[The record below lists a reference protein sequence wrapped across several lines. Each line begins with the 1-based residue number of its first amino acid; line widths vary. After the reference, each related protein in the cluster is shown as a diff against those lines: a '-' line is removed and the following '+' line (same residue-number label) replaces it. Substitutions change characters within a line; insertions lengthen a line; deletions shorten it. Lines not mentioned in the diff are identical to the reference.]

1 MVVRRNIG
9 SGGTSSGA
17 GFAWNRVTVENAS
30 KYPKEDVY
38 DALLKA
44 FPQDNHRLKFTP
56 LCFGK
61 QGMNYVFF
69 VELEGVADALSKM
82 SRNVYMYGPD
92 SGQTLSIRVDR
103 SAPPKMNVNDE
114 MWEKAKL
121 VMSSR
126 FDVISQNL
134 LVKTIEAKSYVLSKF
149 NQIVTPNS

>member
-1 MVVRRNIG
+1 VWHKVI
-9 SGGTSSGA
+9 
-17 GFAWNRVTVENAS
+17 VENAS

-56 LCFGK
+56 LCFSK

-82 SRNVYMYGPD
+82 SRNVYMYGTD

-103 SAPPKMNVNDE
+103 SPPPKMNVNDE

-126 FDVISQNL
+126 CVRWPITKLTTEKRSKQSSVAEL
-134 LVKTIEAKSYVLSKF
+134 LSTGDIF
-149 NQIVTPNS
+149 